1 MWPGP
6 VWNCLIHYKG
16 GSLQGFLQERLEIAF
31 KSWSQTDLR
40 PLSSTINTFFLK
52 TCPLQ
57 HKFYLQAHL
66 SLFLSTEWTG
76 YSPPCGQREKKTPSM
91 SEVLPNCGCSWCCLA
106 LRWQCVGFLGDLLTG
121 MEYAVSS
128 SPLSVPNTV
137 PGIGG
142 SWTTNGCD
150 GREVVSFSLKLILGD
165 RHLLPL

>member
-1 MWPGP
+1 MTRP
-6 VWNCLIHYKG
+6 CLELSHP
-16 GSLQGFLQERLEIAF
+16 LQGRQSTRLLTGTF
-31 KSWSQTDLR
+31 RDCFQVMKSNRSPSSLLYNQYL
-40 PLSSTINTFFLK
+40 LSENMSTTA
-52 TCPLQ
+52 Q
-57 HKFYLQAHL
+57 

-91 SEVLPNCGCSWCCLA
+91 SEVLHNCGCSWCCLA

-142 SWTTNGCD
+142 AWTTNGCD
-150 GREVVSFSLKLILGD
+150 GWEVVSFSLKLILGD